1 METGIEKLYNKMQMI
16 LNEHRWI
23 PEGLALIPALEEV
36 QKWIAGISNIS
47 NDMKLDKAWYCI
59 SQGMNIE
66 ESINQIYNYVSNE
79 ERAFYIS
86 NEFRKIILSS
96 SLLSSSIIAY
106 IMGQVVCENR
116 KCKHSETIITNAL
129 TFMTDFDIDNFEF
142 LCSQCMEEI
151 GKQQIINIDKA
162 ENTQKESLQYTLQIC
177 VSYGIFRTE
186 SAIYNEEMLYEGIH
200 YIKTNLCDELLN
212 YIDKVKQLLQYQ
224 H

>member
-96 SLLSSSIIAY
+96 SLLSSSIIAN
-106 IMGQVVCENR
+106 IMGQVVCGIIRRSTFR
-116 KCKHSETIITNAL
+116 K
-129 TFMTDFDIDNFEF
+129 
-142 LCSQCMEEI
+142 
-151 GKQQIINIDKA
+151 
-162 ENTQKESLQYTLQIC
+162 
-177 VSYGIFRTE
+177 
-186 SAIYNEEMLYEGIH
+186 
-200 YIKTNLCDELLN
+200 
-212 YIDKVKQLLQYQ
+212 
-224 H
+224 